1 MMRWRTCDFADPM
14 EAWRCAAQKEQ
25 AEHRRRIYPSTAEL
39 EISCRALHTTC
50 DKNWAAGSES
60 LKTAFLR
67 ELTALGIYGTD
78 QCVTSSAWKL
88 VIPESNDHVDS
99 FCFARV

>member
-1 MMRWRTCDFADPM
+1 MYLHLIQLSLTSR
-14 EAWRCAAQKEQ
+14 AAKDLSRVARSHPTDDGREN
-25 AEHRRRIYPSTAEL
+25 EICGGDNRRRTYLSTAEL

-78 QCVTSSAWKL
+78 
-88 VIPESNDHVDS
+88 HVS
-99 FCFARV
+99 PAVLG